1 MGGAKQEVR
10 GRAADRKRKRGGS
23 VRDISRGP
31 SESIDPH
38 NRSLTPSRATSGL
51 GSEANMKR
59 ARKMKHDGQKKLNQK
74 GKIGESDRMF
84 KSKMPKH
91 LFSGKR
97 GKGTND
103 RR

>member
-1 MGGAKQEVR
+1 
-10 GRAADRKRKRGGS
+10 
-23 VRDISRGP
+23 
-31 SESIDPH
+31 
-38 NRSLTPSRATSGL
+38 
-51 GSEANMKR
+51 MKR